1 MSVNFSRPSVAV
13 PSRDEIGN
21 SQSLGDLSASHQHQ
35 ETSSSAGNL
44 VLNQVNEVAL
54 AAAYQEDIGL
64 ASPRLQVGEKL
75 PHEPGSP
82 AIEESA
88 EARVER
94 LGRQRPE
101 VFDSIWSE
109 IGFVFSIS
117 MSQVLSVRSPFY
129 LSRFHH

>member
-35 ETSSSAGNL
+35 ETSSSAGSL

-64 ASPRLQVGEKL
+64 ASPRLQVGEKS
-75 PHEPGSP
+75 PQEPGSP

-117 MSQVLSVRSPFY
+117 MSQVLSVRSPLY
-129 LSRFHH
+129 LSQFHH